1 MKIVLFYPSML
12 SEWNQGHV
20 HFIRGV
26 ANSLQA
32 RGHQVKVY
40 EPREGASLQT
50 LLKEQGPRALLQFQK
65 VFPDLES
72 MLYDPARLDLP
83 RVLEGV
89 QLVIANEANAPEL
102 IASLDKRRGEDDSF
116 RLFLHDTGH
125 RSVTDP
131 DALGRLELSHF
142 DGVLAF
148 GQAVRDIY
156 IDKRWAD
163 RVWVWH
169 EAADTRV
176 FKPLSRLEVEGDLAW
191 VGNYGDDE
199 RTAELKEFLFE
210 PVREL
215 GLRTLAHGV
224 GFPAAAVRLMKRAGI
239 RHGGWIANHRVP
251 WLFSQYRCTVHVP
264 RRPYVEQ
271 LPGIPSLRMFEAMA
285 CGLPLVCSPWEDAE
299 HLFIP
304 GKDYLVARDKRE
316 MKEHLR
322 NVLHDEA
329 LARRLAM
336 HARWTIQER
345 HTCAHRAD
353 ELLRIGEELGLPPS
367 GPAARRAGTF
377 AQAHRF

>member
-1 MKIVLFYPSML
+1 
-12 SEWNQGHV
+12 
-20 HFIRGV
+20 
-26 ANSLQA
+26 
-32 RGHQVKVY
+32 
-40 EPREGASLQT
+40 
-50 LLKEQGPRALLQFQK
+50 
-65 VFPDLES
+65 
-72 MLYDPARLDLP
+72 
-83 RVLEGV
+83 
-89 QLVIANEANAPEL
+89 
-102 IASLDKRRGEDDSF
+102 
-116 RLFLHDTGH
+116 
-125 RSVTDP
+125 
-131 DALGRLELSHF
+131 
-142 DGVLAF
+142 
-148 GQAVRDIY
+148 
-156 IDKRWAD
+156 
-163 RVWVWH
+163 
-169 EAADTRV
+169 
-176 FKPLSRLEVEGDLAW
+176 
-191 VGNYGDDE
+191 
-199 RTAELKEFLFE
+199 
-210 PVREL
+210 
-215 GLRTLAHGV
+215 
-224 GFPAAAVRLMKRAGI
+224 MKRAGI